1 MNKGIIIA
9 GVVVVTACAALVAPR
24 MLKPKA
30 VLEEAPV
37 PVVQAQMPELGDIVL
52 YRNLVGTVEPSDVVY
67 IYPKAAGEI
76 TNVFIKAGDLV
87 TEGQE
92 ICTIDT
98 KQVDSARLSMEAAKT
113 ALDNANSNLAR
124 QQALY
129 SAGDIAYAAYEQVQ
143 MQAKSAKIQYDQAK
157 LNYDYQM
164 EFSHIT
170 APISG
175 KVEQCDVEIHDNV
188 AQQSMICV
196 ISGAGSK
203 AITFSVTEKIVDQ
216 MNVGDSVIIE
226 KNGKEYQGSIT
237 EISSMIDAAT
247 GLFKIKASV
256 ENGDAL
262 PTGSVVSLYVVSER
276 ASQVMCIPVDAIYY
290 SGGDAYVY
298 TYSGGVVR
306 RLPVEVG
313 IYDSVQAQ
321 ILSGLDMTDQV
332 ITTWS
337 SELVEGVEV
346 KVVGEVDRDGLA
358 LEETGLEPGSEA
370 DFEQQEDAQAE

>member
-124 QQALY
+124 HQALY

-175 KVEQCDVEIHDNV
+175 KVEQCDVEVHDNV

-216 MNVGDSVIIE
+216 MNVGDSV
-226 KNGKEYQGSIT
+226 IT

-337 SELVEGVEV
+337 SELVDGAEV
-346 KVVGEVDRDGLA
+346 KVVGEVDRDGSA
-358 LEETGLEPGSEA
+358 LEGTELEPGSEA

>member
-1 MNKGIIIA
+1 M
-9 GVVVVTACAALVAPR
+9 
-24 MLKPKA
+24 
-30 VLEEAPV
+30 
-37 PVVQAQMPELGDIVL
+37 
-52 YRNLVGTVEPSDVVY
+52 
-67 IYPKAAGEI
+67 
-76 TNVFIKAGDLV
+76 
-87 TEGQE
+87 
-92 ICTIDT
+92 
-98 KQVDSARLSMEAAKT
+98 
-113 ALDNANSNLAR
+113 
-124 QQALY
+124 
-129 SAGDIAYAAYEQVQ
+129 
-143 MQAKSAKIQYDQAK
+143 
-157 LNYDYQM
+157 
-164 EFSHIT
+164 
-170 APISG
+170 
-175 KVEQCDVEIHDNV
+175 
-188 AQQSMICV
+188 
-196 ISGAGSK
+196 
-203 AITFSVTEKIVDQ
+203 
-216 MNVGDSVIIE
+216 IIE

-290 SGGDAYVY
+290 SGGDSYVY

-337 SELVEGVEV
+337 SELVDGAEV
-346 KVVGEVDRDGLA
+346 KVVGEVDRDGSA
-358 LEETGLEPGSEA
+358 LEGTELEPGSEA

>member
-1 MNKGIIIA
+1 
-9 GVVVVTACAALVAPR
+9 
-24 MLKPKA
+24 
-30 VLEEAPV
+30 
-37 PVVQAQMPELGDIVL
+37 
-52 YRNLVGTVEPSDVVY
+52 
-67 IYPKAAGEI
+67 
-76 TNVFIKAGDLV
+76 
-87 TEGQE
+87 
-92 ICTIDT
+92 
-98 KQVDSARLSMEAAKT
+98 
-113 ALDNANSNLAR
+113 
-124 QQALY
+124 
-129 SAGDIAYAAYEQVQ
+129 
-143 MQAKSAKIQYDQAK
+143 
-157 LNYDYQM
+157 
-164 EFSHIT
+164 
-170 APISG
+170 
-175 KVEQCDVEIHDNV
+175 
-188 AQQSMICV
+188 
-196 ISGAGSK
+196 
-203 AITFSVTEKIVDQ
+203 
-216 MNVGDSVIIE
+216 
-226 KNGKEYQGSIT
+226 
-237 EISSMIDAAT
+237 MIDAAT